1 MMVVDGVSV
10 WRTTV
15 GLNVT
20 SVMKDFMAFLT
31 ANVSP
36 LQTTYVISSDL
47 VYLFNC
53 LLVIRLS
60 EIHVTCK
67 YF

>member
-1 MMVVDGVSV
+1 MTEGFPLVAVMMVMEGVSV

-36 LQTTYVISSDL
+36 LQTT
-47 VYLFNC
+47 
-53 LLVIRLS
+53 
-60 EIHVTCK
+60 
-67 YF
+67 